1 VTSTKAQV
9 SAFSLTRRQFAV
21 SAKPTALTAKG
32 REGPRTRC
40 RRLSIMESSRDRL
53 SPTDGAGALREA
65 EASRAALADG
75 IAMPPGFSLTL
86 GAAIAVQIAT
96 TAVGLGDD
104 RPWLLLGGLALFGMV
119 AAVQLAWFRAANG
132 VWLGG
137 FASRVVLGTGTTASL
152 SYMLALGAAL
162 WAAFAGHWW
171 MVAMCALA
179 GGAAYALSGV
189 RWLRAYREQPALHAR
204 GESAA
209 ALLLLT
215 LVALAGLALLVLER

>member
-1 VTSTKAQV
+1 M
-9 SAFSLTRRQFAV
+9 
-21 SAKPTALTAKG
+21 
-32 REGPRTRC
+32 
-40 RRLSIMESSRDRL
+40 LSIMESPHDPP
-53 SPTDGAGALREA
+53 SPADGASALREA
-65 EASRAALADG
+65 EASRAALAGG
-75 IAMPPGFSLTL
+75 IAVPPGFSLSL

-104 RPWLLLGGLALFGMV
+104 RPWVLIGGLVLFAVV

-137 FASRVVLGTGTTASL
+137 LASRVVLGTGTTASL
-152 SYMLALGAAL
+152 SYMAALSVAL
-162 WAAFAGHWW
+162 WAAFAGRWW
-171 MVAMCALA
+171 MVAVCAVV

-189 RWLRAYREQPALHAR
+189 RWLRAYRTQPALHAR

-209 ALLLLT
+209 ALSLLT